1 MGRGGVTDAL
11 PKRGE
16 IWTAA
21 EKGPHT
27 GKPRPVVIVQS
38 NRFEELGSITVCG
51 FTTDPTEAPLFR
63 IQILPT
69 PSNGLDQPSSI
80 MVDKI
85 TAIRRG
91 SLDRHIGRLE
101 DGEIVR
107 LNRSIA
113 VFLGLAD

>member
-1 MGRGGVTDAL
+1 MTDAL
-11 PKRGE
+11 PKRGD

-38 NRFEELGSITVCG
+38 DHFDRLGSIAVCG

-63 IQILPT
+63 IPVMPT
-69 PSNGLDQPSSI
+69 PVNGLDQRSSI

-85 TAIRRG
+85 TAIRRS
-91 SLDRHIGRLE
+91 SLDHQIGRLE
-101 DGEIVR
+101 DSEIIR
-107 LNRSIA
+107 LNRSMA